1 MKRKKE
7 EEEGDD
13 DDEKEEK
20 EGDDDDEKEKEDGVD
35 EGLRLRQR
43 HLHSGSAAKTGDG
56 LGCCTF
62 TQCIRLEYSSLQI
75 SQQMVL
81 SILPHCLVAC

>member
-1 MKRKKE
+1 MAMKRK
-7 EEEGDD
+7 
-13 DDEKEEK
+13 KEEK

-56 LGCCTF
+56 LGCCIF